1 MAGSILWPLLGVLIY
16 FFLRRSINPRLKH
29 IPIVRY
35 RWYVPDVLNRLI
47 FYPRASSMIYR
58 GYKEYPHRPFRVL
71 TGDGEIVVLPVKYL
85 PELRHLPPSVIS
97 SLDAQYENA
106 LGEYTQIII
115 NSYLPSMTVR
125 KRLTPSLARVIPWV
139 IDELHRAFDAAIPEC
154 EDHWAR
160 IYPHEVF
167 IHLITCATSR
177 VMAGDSL
184 SHNKE
189 WLKTATNY
197 SVNVGVTIL
206 LLRPFPVFL
215 RPIVAF
221 FLPSVRAM
229 KRQLRFV
236 KDLFVPMINERR
248 AAREKATAEND
259 PGYEAPDDFLQW
271 MMDMAEDE
279 QDMDPELLAHHMLL
293 LMSLAVV
300 HTSSMAMSHALYD
313 LILMPEYLGPLRE
326 EVRETLK
333 FGWENATKASF
344 DNQRRMDSFLKESQR
359 FGPPG
364 ELTFHRILKKPLTLS
379 GDLFLPEGTHICF
392 PAGPLSKDPAV
403 IADPQSFDGFR
414 WCRNPTDRHALST
427 CAGGASITDEK
438 YAESN
443 DTEESWED
451 GRTLSLV
458 PSTSTSFVSI
468 SPSSM
473 HFGAGRQACP
483 GRFFAACTIK
493 AIFSKIIMD
502 YEFKYEDG
510 RGDRRPQNLC
520 VGEHIL
526 PNTSTPVLFRK
537 RAVDTI

>member
-1 MAGSILWPLLGVLIY
+1 
-16 FFLRRSINPRLKH
+16 
-29 IPIVRY
+29 
-35 RWYVPDVLNRLI
+35 
-47 FYPRASSMIYR
+47 MIYR
-58 GYKEYPHRPFRVL
+58 GYKKYTHQPFRVL

-85 PELRHLPPSVIS
+85 AELRHLPPSVIS

-139 IDELHRAFDAAIPEC
+139 IDELHRAFASAIPEC

-160 IYPHEVF
+160 INPHEVF

-184 SHNKE
+184 SHNKQ

-221 FLPSVRAM
+221 FLPSVRSM
-229 KRQLRFV
+229 KRQLRF
-236 KDLFVPMINERR
+236 
-248 AAREKATAEND
+248 ATAEND

-279 QDMDPELLAHHMLL
+279 QDMDPELLAHHILL

-300 HTSSMAMSHALYD
+300 HTSSMTMTHALYD
-313 LILMPEYLGPLRE
+313 LILMPEYLAPLRE

-364 ELTFHRILKKPLTLS
+364 EC
-379 GDLFLPEGTHICF
+379 DLFLPEGTHICF

-427 CAGGASITDEK
+427 YTGGASITDEK
-438 YAESN
+438 HAESN
-443 DTEESWED
+443 DIEESWED
-451 GRTLSLV
+451 GRALSLV

-483 GRFFAACTIK
+483 GRFFAACTTK

-510 RGDRRPQNLC
+510 RGDQRPQNLC

-537 RAVDTI
+537 RAIDMI